1 MATHD
6 LARLT
11 ALRDGLWPIYERRGW
26 YHATLELIDD
36 LLGVLATTPE
46 SQDRWELEVKLLSS
60 RARAITLLRGF
71 GSDAEDAY
79 AAALALVKA
88 HGEVPQWFPIL
99 RNLGSFHGFRG
110 EFDKGIHYAN
120 EILRLADAEGD
131 ANMRVFGYAML
142 GADTG
147 FSGRTGARRSG
158 TSTRRSRASRAATT
172 GRAATGSGSTPGSRA

>member
-1 MATHD
+1 MGSGPSTSGVAGIT
-6 LARLT
+6 RCST
-11 ALRDGLWPIYERRGW
+11 
-26 YHATLELIDD
+26 LIDD
-36 LLGVLATTPE
+36 LIGVLATTPE

-71 GSDAEDAY
+71 GSEAEDAY

-131 ANMRVFGYAML
+131 ANMRVYGYAML

-147 FSGRTGARRSG
+147 FGGRT
-158 TSTRRSRASRAATT
+158 
-172 GRAATGSGSTPGSRA
+172 